1 MADKKD
7 QKQWGDPEIDKA
19 QAEDDAIVAAID
31 GLKGLIEKGELTT
44 EQAQTRF
51 LELLEQHRLVGERLF
66 AVARGWRAKP
76 GNA

>member
-7 QKQWGDPEIDKA
+7 QKQWGEPEMDKA
-19 QAEDDAIVAAID
+19 QAENDAIVAAMD
-31 GLKGLIEKGELTT
+31 GLKGSIEKGELTT

-51 LELLEQHRLVGERLF
+51 LELLERRRLVDEWLF